1 MADGM
6 QLVRA
11 RVRIQDQGIHPLRCP
26 GMRRSPS
33 PETAIHQQVGLLVPL
48 LLAALLL
55 MLIFILLY
63 EQSQD

>member
-1 MADGM
+1 
-6 QLVRA
+6 
-11 RVRIQDQGIHPLRCP
+11 
-26 GMRRSPS
+26 MRRSPS